1 MNGKGAAK
9 PDPRES
15 GSRFRPIIL
24 RLACLA
30 LLVLICVPLLPLV
43 ALAVVLP
50 RIINLIGASFLESLT
65 AFMASLTALILLAAH
80 STWLL
85 LLGDYAGLI
94 RLGPQVI
101 DWLRSAGLL

>member
-1 MNGKGAAK
+1 MNGKGTAK
-9 PDPRES
+9 PDLRQS

-24 RLACLA
+24 LLACLA
-30 LLVLICVPLLPLV
+30 LMILICVPLLPLV
-43 ALAVVLP
+43 ALAVILP
-50 RIINLIGASFLESLT
+50 RIALIGTAFLESLT
-65 AFMASLTALILLAAH
+65 AFVASLTALILLAAY

>member
-1 MNGKGAAK
+1 MKVHRAVVLIAMMLLSAA
-9 PDPRES
+9 
-15 GSRFRPIIL
+15 L
-24 RLACLA
+24 LA
-30 LLVLICVPLLPLV
+30 LLIADAGGKSLV

-50 RIINLIGASFLESLT
+50 RIIDLIGASVLESLA
-65 AFMASLTALILLAAH
+65 AFVASLTALILLAAY

-85 LLGDYAGLI
+85 LVGDYAGLI